1 MSRSEAR
8 EVDGILL
15 LYHFIPPYAETVLEH
30 AEALERFS
38 RFPVWSL
45 NTSERFPKA
54 LHDLRFRVVVLHY
67 SLFGS
72 APFRLSPAFREYL
85 GANRSS
91 LLIAFFQDE
100 YDHVPERYAFVD
112 EFGVDWIYTLL
123 APADAELVYGR
134 RTHRPRLFSTIPGF
148 VSDRLHDKAR
158 RFARPE
164 PDRPIDVGY
173 RGRRLPFYMGRGA
186 QEKAAIGRQFAA
198 KAQGRELALDIA
210 SDEGSRLYGDAWYR
224 FLGSCKAVLGVEAGV
239 SIFDLDGQ
247 ARIAVEELRSREPD
261 LSFEEVSRRVLSE
274 LEDNIPYRTI
284 SPRHFEAAAFDTC
297 QILFEGSYSG
307 IMQAGTHY
315 IALQKDF
322 ANFDDVMR
330 AFLDRG
336 ERARIVANARQD
348 LIESERYSYREFVRG
363 FDDELERAGLMADG
377 DTRAP
382 EVDRA
387 LARGAFIR
395 RAEARLRTRFW
406 RWRMSR
412 RRSRAGADV
421 PGHISN
427 GRD

>member
-1 MSRSEAR
+1 MSRSGAR

-15 LYHFIPPYAETVLEH
+15 LYHFVAPYAETVMDH
-30 AEALERFS
+30 AGALEQFS

-45 NTSERFPKA
+45 NTSERFPAA
-54 LHDLRFRVVVLHY
+54 LNRLRFRVVVLHY
-67 SLFGS
+67 SLFGT
-72 APFRLSPAFREYL
+72 APFRLSRAFREYL
-85 GANRSS
+85 RENRAS
-91 LLIAFFQDE
+91 LQVAFFQDE
-100 YDHVPERYAFVD
+100 YDHVSERFAFID

-123 APADAELVYGR
+123 APREAELVYGR
-134 RTHRPRLFSTIPGF
+134 RAHPARLFSTIPGF
-148 VSDRLHDKAR
+148 VSDGLREKAR
-158 RFARPE
+158 RLAPAE
-164 PDRPIDVGY
+164 SDRPVDIGY
-173 RGRRLPFYMGRGA
+173 RGRSLPFYMGRGA
-186 QEKAAIGRQFAA
+186 QEKADIGRQFAA
-198 KAQGRELALDIA
+198 RAQGLGLALDIA
-210 SDEGSRLYGDAWYR
+210 SDEGSRLYGEAWYR

-247 ARIAVEELRSREPD
+247 AKIAVETLRSREPD
-261 LSFEEVSRRVLSE
+261 LSFEDVSRRVLSG

-297 QILFEGSYSG
+297 QILFKGSYSG

-315 IALQKDF
+315 IPLRKDF

-336 ERARIVANARQD
+336 ERAQIVANARRD

-377 DTRAP
+377 ASRPT

-387 LARGAFIR
+387 LARGASIR

-406 RWRMSR
+406 RWRMA
-412 RRSRAGADV
+412 RRSGAGT
-421 PGHISN
+421 
-427 GRD
+427 

>member
-1 MSRSEAR
+1 MSRSGAR

-15 LYHFIPPYAETVLEH
+15 LYHFVAPYAETVMDH
-30 AEALERFS
+30 AGALERFS

-45 NTSERFPKA
+45 NTSERFPDG
-54 LHDLRFRVVVLHY
+54 LRSLRFRVVVLHY
-67 SLFGS
+67 SLFGTT
-72 APFRLSPAFREYL
+72 PFRLSGAFREYL
-85 GANRSS
+85 RNNRAG
-91 LLIAFFQDE
+91 LEVAFFQDE
-100 YDHVPERYAFVD
+100 YDHVSERFAFID

-123 APADAELVYGR
+123 APPEAELVYGR

-148 VSDRLHDKAR
+148 VSDGLRDKAR
-158 RFARPE
+158 RFARAE
-164 PDRPIDVGY
+164 SDRRVDIGY
-173 RGRRLPFYMGRGA
+173 RGRSLPFYMGRGA
-186 QEKAAIGRQFAA
+186 QEKADIGRQFAGRA
-198 KAQGRELALDIA
+198 KGLGLALDIA

-247 ARIAVEELRSREPD
+247 ARSAVEKLRSHEPD
-261 LSFEEVSRRVLSE
+261 LSFAEVSRRVLSG

-315 IALQKDF
+315 IPLRKDF

-336 ERARIVANARQD
+336 ERARIVANARRD
-348 LIESERYSYREFVRG
+348 LIESERNSYREFVRG

-377 DTRAP
+377 AVRAP

-406 RWRMSR
+406 RWRMA
-412 RRSRAGADV
+412 RRSRA
-421 PGHISN
+421 
-427 GRD
+427 RT

>member
-1 MSRSEAR
+1 MSRSGAR

-30 AEALERFS
+30 ALALERFS

-45 NTSERFPKA
+45 NTSERFPDA
-54 LHDLRFRVVVLHY
+54 LRAYRFRVVVLHY

-72 APFRLSPAFREYL
+72 APFRVSAAFREYL
-85 GANRSS
+85 RENRAS
-91 LLIAFFQDE
+91 LRIAFFQDE
-100 YDHVPERYAFVD
+100 YDHVRERFAFID
-112 EFGVDWIYTLL
+112 EFGLDWIYTLL
-123 APADAELVYGR
+123 GPPEAERVYGR
-134 RTHRPRLFSTIPGF
+134 GTRRPRLFTTIPGF
-148 VSDRLHDKAR
+148 VSDELRDKAR
-158 RFARPE
+158 RFARPAS
-164 PDRPIDVGY
+164 DRPIDVGY
-173 RGRRLPFYMGRGA
+173 RGRALPFYMGRGA
-186 QEKAAIGRQFAA
+186 QEKAGIGRQFADR
-198 KAQGRELALDIA
+198 AQGLGLALDIA

-239 SIFDLDGQ
+239 SIFDLDGR

-261 LSFEEVSRRVLSE
+261 LSFEDVSRRVLSE

-315 IALQKDF
+315 IALRKDF
-322 ANFDDVMR
+322 ANFDEVVHTFRDG
-330 AFLDRG
+330 DQ
-336 ERARIVANARQD
+336 RARIVANARRD

-363 FDDELERAGLMADG
+363 FDDELERAGVMTDG
-377 DTRAP
+377 ATRAP

-387 LARGAFIR
+387 LGRGAFIR

-406 RWRMSR
+406 RWRLA
-412 RRSRAGADV
+412 RRSRAKA
-421 PGHISN
+421 
-427 GRD
+427 